1 MGLKISLDTN
11 VFISIHNNKPD
22 SSSCVTI
29 LEVAEKNG
37 WECWISVIAISEML
51 VGYYNQRSFSEAEQF
66 VLLMQKN
73 YNVQSINLQVA
84 QLGAKLRSEF
94 RLKLPEALIL
104 ASGMVNNVEII
115 ISNDIKMQQ
124 DFPIPILSASTFLE
138 KYKEKI
144 GN

>member
-11 VFISIHNNKPD
+11 IFISIHNNEPD

-29 LEVAEKNG
+29 LETVEKNG
-37 WECWISVIAISEML
+37 WKCWISVITISEML

-94 RLKLPEALIL
+94 RLKLPDALIL
-104 ASGMVNNVEII
+104 ASGMVNNVEVI
-115 ISNDIKMQQ
+115 ISNDIQMHQ
-124 DFPIPILSASTFLE
+124 DFPIPIVSARKFLE
-138 KYKEKI
+138 KYIECI
-144 GN
+144 

>member
-11 VFISIHNNKPD
+11 VFISIHNNEPD

-29 LEVAEKNG
+29 LEAVEKNG
-37 WECWISVIAISEML
+37 WECWISVITISEML

-94 RLKLPEALIL
+94 RLKLPDALIL
-104 ASGMVNNVEII
+104 ASGMVNNVEVI
-115 ISNDIKMQQ
+115 ISNDIQMHQ
-124 DFPIPILSASTFLE
+124 DFPIPIVSARKFLE
-138 KYKEKI
+138 KYIECI
-144 GN
+144 